1 MFFYWKLIRLK
12 KLRCHEST
20 FNLAISLFFALVL
33 NGLFLFRAW
42 ERIPYTSLHDY
53 FFAASLPVVL
63 TAAFGLIF
71 NLIAWPYMR
80 KPLLALLI
88 LTSAAANYFM
98 FSFGTVIDTNM
109 VQNVFETDLQESTAL
124 LSRNAVIWVLLMGVV
139 PTIIM
144 LMTRFKRR
152 DCWWMNLA
160 WRALF
165 MAVSLGIILLMAL
178 LFYKDYASLIRNN
191 KGLIKMVTPAN
202 IVSGTGHYVN
212 NRWMKG
218 SQAWVHIGQDAHKG
232 PTISAG
238 QKKTLV
244 VLVVG
249 ETARAENF
257 SLGGYAR
264 ETNPQLKKQKVIY
277 YPQATSCGTETAIS
291 VPCMFSNMPR
301 AHYDA
306 NLAHHQ
312 DGVLDILGHAG
323 VSVLWRENDG
333 GCKGACDRVPH
344 SDMTLWKL
352 NAWCQDNACLD
363 EVLLHRLDN
372 YAHGLNNDG
381 IIVLHQM
388 GSHGP
393 AYYRR
398 YPPQFR
404 QFTPTCDS
412 KQIQDCDP
420 QALINTYDN
429 SLLYSDDML
438 SRTIDMLKGLSDR
451 FNVALVYLSDHGESL
466 GEHGMYLHGAPYL
479 FAPSQQT
486 HIPLLL
492 WMSDDYAKT
501 YRINQACLRQQAP
514 TAAVSQDNLFHT
526 LLGMFDVQT
535 REYQPQLDMIRTCR
549 NAA

>member
-1 MFFYWKLIRLK
+1 MK

-124 LSRNAVIWVLLMGVV
+124 LSRNAVIWVVLMGVV

-152 DCWWMNLA
+152 DCWWRNLA

-291 VPCMFSNMPR
+291 VPCMFSDMPR

>member
-1 MFFYWKLIRLK
+1 MLAKT
-12 KLRCHEST
+12 LRCHENVFT
-20 FNLAISLFFALVL
+20 LCVSLFFAVVL
-33 NGLFLFRAW
+33 NGQFLVRAW

-53 FFAASLPVVL
+53 AFAVSLPVVL
-63 TAAFGLIF
+63 SAAFLLIF
-71 NLIAWPYMR
+71 NLIAWPYLR

-88 LTSAAANYFM
+88 LSSAAANYFM
-98 FSFGTVIDTNM
+98 FSFGTIIDTNM
-109 VQNVFETDLQESTAL
+109 VQNVFETDLQESIAL
-124 LSRNAVIWVLLMGVV
+124 VSRNAIIWVMLMGVV
-139 PTIIM
+139 PTLIM
-144 LMTRFKRR
+144 VSVRVTRRSLWR
-152 DCWWMNLA
+152 SLA
-160 WRALF
+160 YRALF
-165 MAVSLGIILLMAL
+165 MAASLGVILLMAV

-191 KGLIKMVTPAN
+191 KGLVKMVTPAN
-202 IVSGTGHYVN
+202 IVSGVGHYVN
-212 NRWMKG
+212 DRWLKG

-232 PTISAG
+232 PAIAAE

-264 ETNPQLKKQKVIY
+264 ETNPQLKKQNVIY

-312 DGVLDILGHAG
+312 DGVLDILARAG
-323 VSVLWRENDG
+323 ISVLWRENDG

-344 SDMTLWKL
+344 TDMTQWKL
-352 NAWCQDNACLD
+352 SDYCQDGSCLD
-363 EVLLHRLDN
+363 DVLLHRLDN
-372 YAHGLNNDG
+372 YTAGLNNDG
-381 IIVLHQM
+381 LIVLHQM

-412 KQIQDCDP
+412 NQIQDCDH
-420 QALINTYDN
+420 QALVNTYDN
-429 SLLYSDDML
+429 SLLYSDDMI
-438 SRTIDMLKGLSDR
+438 SRTIDKLKGLSNR
-451 FNVALVYLSDHGESL
+451 FNVALIYLSDHGESL

-492 WMSDDYAKT
+492 WMSADYARA
-501 YRINQACLRQQAP
+501 YGISESCLRQQAP
-514 TAAVSQDNLFHT
+514 GAEVSQDNLFHT

-535 REYQPQLDMIRTCR
+535 TEYQPPLDMIRTCR
-549 NAA
+549 KTG